1 MKTATNSWIIST
13 DERQST
19 TGVAGSLTRGHANNG
34 RANLVRKLWVSR
46 FVAFFVTLIAFVP
59 LFMSVSLIVLFAE
72 HSLFGPW
79 LSNQTLLWS
88 FGFAILASCCAAWMM
103 YCVVKRWIM
112 GSSYEKK
119 RHDTVGTLEDGTEV
133 LGKF

>member
-1 MKTATNSWIIST
+1 MKTA
-13 DERQST
+13 ST
-19 TGVAGSLTRGHANNG
+19 TGVVGSLTEGYAGNG
-34 RANLVRKLWVSR
+34 RANCVRRLWVSR
-46 FVAFFVTLIAFVP
+46 FVAFFVTIIAFFP
-59 LFMSVSLIVLFAE
+59 LFMFVSLITLFVQ

-112 GSSYEKK
+112 GNSYEKK
-119 RHDTVGTLEDGTEV
+119 RHDPVGTLEDGTEV
-133 LGKF
+133 VPLR